1 MRDATAKVKA
11 RCSNNC
17 MMVTQ
22 DALVGRMTNSL
33 ISWARL
39 QRGWEGGRSG
49 MGTWAMQIRIGRGIA
64 SSESLHLTHEAK
76 RAKRVLNA
84 STYNPGSCVPITHAQ
99 ASQIIMNCTRAESF
113 QSSKSA
119 EAWMSGCREGIAG
132 RSTNKA

>member
-1 MRDATAKVKA
+1 MCKIAAVFIAFKSKNDQNTKDRVRDTTAKVKV

-49 MGTWAMQIRIGRGIA
+49 MGTWALQSRIGRGIV
-64 SSESLHLTHEAK
+64 SSESLQLKHEAR

-84 STYNPGSCVPITHAQ
+84 STYNPGSCVPITK
-99 ASQIIMNCTRAESF
+99 CTG
-113 QSSKSA
+113 Q
-119 EAWMSGCREGIAG
+119 
-132 RSTNKA
+132 